1 MQYTRYTIN
10 IQSKPN
16 ELNQEDAFDL
26 LSALLADLGFDSFE
40 HQEDALLAYIPTELN
55 DPSLI
60 ADFESNLP
68 IEGLRCTYQVE
79 AMPDINWNEEWEK
92 NYFQPILIG
101 ENLCLIRAPF
111 HEPNP
116 NVHTEIVINPKM
128 AFGTGNHETTAL
140 MMSYILGHDMT
151 NKRVL
156 DMGCGT
162 GILGILAL
170 KQGAS
175 TLTAIDIDEWA
186 YLNVLENAELNKVV
200 IDEALQ
206 GDASSLS
213 NRKPYDLILANITRN
228 ILLQDMAA
236 YVAVLKP
243 QGSLVMSGFYEE
255 DADLLIE
262 HGKGLGL
269 SLNSIESRNKW
280 TRVELIKN

>member
-40 HQEDALLAYIPTELN
+40 HQEDALLAYIPTEQN
-55 DPSLI
+55 YPSLI

-228 ILLQDMAA
+228 ILLQDMSA